1 MEKKH
6 LYKILNQIKLSKT
19 RQDVYIHLSNIL
31 SASEIYQ
38 PIPNLIQKYRNTEP
52 NLAHVLSETLIKLR
66 SM

>member
-6 LYKILNQIKLSKT
+6 LYKILNEIKLSKT
-19 RQDVYIHLSNIL
+19 KQDVYNHLSNIL
-31 SASEIYQ
+31 SVSEIPQ

-52 NLAHVLSETLIKLR
+52 NLAHVLSEILIKLR

>member
-6 LYKILNQIKLSKT
+6 LYKILNEIRLSKT
-19 RQDVYIHLSNIL
+19 RQDVYSHLSNIL